1 MDIRKYRYEEYMR
14 LFSVVFQDFQV
25 FSLKMGEYIAGRADV
40 DEQRALDAVGRA
52 GLTGLLSKM
61 PQGLDTM
68 IGRDFSENGFVV
80 SGGEAQKLALASALY
95 KDAPVV
101 ILDEPTAA
109 LDPKAEAEVY
119 ERFHKM
125 VEGRTS
131 IYISHRMS
139 SCRFCDEIIVF
150 DKGQIVERGSHE
162 TLYAAGGSYA
172 RMWDAQ
178 AQYYA

>member
-1 MDIRKYRYEEYMR
+1 M
-14 LFSVVFQDFQV
+14 
-25 FSLKMGEYIAGRADV
+25 
-40 DEQRALDAVGRA
+40 
-52 GLTGLLSKM
+52 
-61 PQGLDTM
+61 
-68 IGRDFSENGFVV
+68 
-80 SGGEAQKLALASALY
+80 
-95 KDAPVV
+95 V

-172 RMWDAQ
+172 RMQDQNQNQ
-178 AQYYA
+178 AGKALRIPAFFDKLYPSEEMDLSYARQAFRRDFHYFKFF